1 MLARAGLIAER
12 QMLLRSA
19 GIKYDTSPLVVSD
32 AIAFIKGMCIIYPM
46 STIEYPSPAGGESQ
60 RPAVAVSPVSTDRV
74 EILPSVAISLS
85 GDFSSGGVNTFASD
99 SLVQITNAEIYRTDA
114 GRMERT
120 SEEISRAAVRSK
132 PKVKS
137 ESRSKPKSATGSKSA
152 EKDVKPS
159 RKKSQLP
166 RFKKEYL
173 DFLGLERSLSRN
185 TIVAYDRDIQAFIV
199 WYHKEFDERIPG
211 RGSIQ
216 RYLLQLKSLGQKAT
230 STARTLASLRGWFSW
245 LVHNGRIDADPCDA
259 VSNPQLGHRLPTVL
273 TQKEVEDILGQCKVP
288 RDRAV
293 VELLYAGGLRV
304 SELVGLDVQDVNLE
318 QGYVRC
324 LGKGRKERIVPIG
337 KAAISALREFLSV
350 SQAGTTGGA
359 DSLRTA
365 SDAAASYRERKGER
379 PRKRGRPKSS
389 KRVKAAEVNRTV
401 RNPLFRDSAGSR
413 LSRLVVWQSIK
424 RLARSAGITRNMSP
438 HTLRHS
444 FATHLLENGA
454 DLRSVQ
460 ELLGHA
466 SVVTT
471 QLYTHVSRS
480 HLKKAYESAQSHFGD
495 TRQTG

>member
-1 MLARAGLIAER
+1 M
-12 QMLLRSA
+12 
-19 GIKYDTSPLVVSD
+19 VSD
-32 AIAFIKGMCIIYPM
+32 AIAFIKGMCIIYHM
-46 STIEYPSPAGGESQ
+46 STTEYPSPAGGESQ

-85 GDFSSGGVNTFASD
+85 GDVFSGGVNTLSSD
-99 SLVQITNAEIYRTDA
+99 SLVQITNTEIYRTDA
-114 GRMERT
+114 GQPVRS
-120 SEEISRAAVRSK
+120 SEETSRAAGSSK

-137 ESRSKPKSATGSKSA
+137 EARSKPKSATGAKSA

-173 DFLGLERSLSRN
+173 DFLGLERSLSKN

-259 VSNPQLGHRLPTVL
+259 VSNPQLGHTLPTVL
-273 TQKEVEDILGQCKVP
+273 TQREVENILGQCKVP

-365 SDAAASYRERKGER
+365 SDAAPSYRERKKER
-379 PRKRGRPKSS
+379 PRKRGRPRAS
-389 KRVKAAEVNRTV
+389 KRNGKAAEVNRPV